1 MHLFNLKT
9 ALCLLAFGLSQTA
22 LAIQTQ
28 LESLDIH
35 VLPAWRQSL
44 LGLVDVSLDGGDNFH
59 RSGGGLIELELDDP
73 NAEER
78 FLSLCIE
85 IGESIWLNGRY
96 AGYHYSALSDAPDS
110 GLMGADKA
118 ALLSELFDEVYPVF
132 GGDIDGQQASEL
144 GALALQV
151 SVWEIIN
158 EEGPELDPLAGSVI
172 FQNDR
177 AFSSGLSFNGQ
188 ALETAQAWLTGL
200 DGDSPIRRDLVA
212 ISKPGNQDLVVQ
224 RPPPEHAPV
233 AAPSPAQL
241 LSVFLLAGVLSSARR
256 RHIGMRQT
264 VDQ

>member
-1 MHLFNLKT
+1 MHFFNLKT
-9 ALCLLAFGLSQTA
+9 ALCLLALGLCQPA

-28 LESLDIH
+28 PESLDIH
-35 VLPAWRQSL
+35 VLPAWQQSL
-44 LGLVDVSLDGGDNFH
+44 LGLVDVSLDGGENFH

-73 NAEER
+73 SAEQR

-96 AGYHYSALSDAPDS
+96 AEYHYSALSDAPDS
-110 GLMGADKA
+110 GVMGADKA

-158 EEGPELDPLAGSVI
+158 EQGPGLDPLAGSVI
-172 FQNDR
+172 FRNDR
-177 AFSSGLSFNGQ
+177 GFGSGLSFAGQ
-188 ALETAQAWLTGL
+188 ALNTAQLWLAGL
-200 DGDSPIRRDLVA
+200 DGNAPIRRDLVA

-224 RPPPEHAPV
+224 RPPPEHSPV
-233 AAPSPAQL
+233 AAPPPVQL
-241 LSVFLLAGVLSSARR
+241 LIAFLLAGVLSSARR
-256 RHIGMRQT
+256 RHVGMRQT
-264 VDQ
+264 ADQ